1 MMRVLLPR
9 CARAQN
15 LCCCRA
21 QCARQSQESAPHPL
35 GCTRDEHLQRT
46 PESMTMS
53 TPAATASLVG
63 LQS

>member
-9 CARAQN
+9 CCARAHN

-21 QCARQSQESAPHPL
+21 QCARHSQEKNGPHPN

-46 PESMTMS
+46 AVSMTMS
-53 TPAATASLVG
+53 TPAATASL
-63 LQS
+63 